1 MPERTARADDGVLRV
16 AMWSGPRNISTAML
30 RAWENRPDTEVVDE
44 PFYACYLAAS
54 GADHPLRKTVLAA
67 GVTDWDAVVESLFQP
82 LAPGR
87 RIHYQKHMTHHM
99 LEDAPL
105 DWMRRA
111 ANVFLIR
118 HPREVVVS
126 YARARGGVPRLDEL
140 GFERQEE
147 LFERVAGWSG
157 GAPPVVDAADVLAD
171 PRRTLAALCGAL
183 GIPFDEHMLRWPPGP
198 RPTDGVWAPHWYAS
212 VERST
217 GFSPPRPPAEPA
229 AELLPVIEAALPFYE
244 RLLPHRI
251 GVQEV

>member
-1 MPERTARADDGVLRV
+1 
-16 AMWSGPRNISTAML
+16 MWSGPRNISTAML

-54 GADHPLRKTVLAA
+54 GADHPLRETVLAA

-99 LEDAPL
+99 LAEAPL
-105 DWMRRA
+105 DWLERVA
-111 ANVFLIR
+111 SVFLIR

-140 GFERQEE
+140 GFARQHE
-147 LFERVAGWSG
+147 LFERVADRSG
-157 GAPPVVDAADVLAD
+157 DAPPVVDAADVLAD
-171 PRRTLAALCGAL
+171 PPRALTALCGAL
-183 GIPFDEHMLRWPPGP
+183 GIGFDEHMLRWPPGP

-217 GFSPPRPPAEPA
+217 GFAAPRPPAEPP

-244 RLLPHRI
+244 RLLPYRL
-251 GVQEV
+251 GVRET